1 MLKNDGS
8 IIIIIALVAAVVNVD
23 GGGDAAAAAAD
34 DDADVDGRCII
45 FESSN
50 DAESS
55 ASPFSPSSSL
65 ASLSCNN
72 FYTSNKQ

>member
-1 MLKNDGS
+1 MLKNDCS
-8 IIIIIALVAAVVNVD
+8 IIIALVAAVINVD
-23 GGGDAAAAAAD
+23 GGGDAAAAAAAAA

-45 FESSN
+45 FLSSN

-65 ASLSCNN
+65 A
-72 FYTSNKQ
+72 